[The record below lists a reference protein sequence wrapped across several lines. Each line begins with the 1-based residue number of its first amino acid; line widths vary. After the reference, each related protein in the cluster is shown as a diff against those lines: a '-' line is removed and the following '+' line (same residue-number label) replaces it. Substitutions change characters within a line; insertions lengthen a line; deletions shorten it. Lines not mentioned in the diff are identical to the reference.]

1 MHNAHTQH
9 SLKHLAVGLVT
20 AATVAATGDVSPV
33 HAGEDHHG
41 HSHEPHAAPANRPA
55 FSSLGVQRGLRLYQR
70 DAIKAAQALIN
81 ETPEQDREKLQ
92 YPFFS
97 EERVRGADQT
107 NTPSFCA
114 VLAWCDPHGIQQGDM
129 SQPQLEAMHKL
140 LSTVLSTGGYHTFM
154 ALMNRHQM
162 LGELEEVSSA
172 TLIQDII
179 DKCPDVRGR
188 TLGELVEQCPEASS
202 PDSYTGIGGAF
213 RPAPVTGE
221 YILRWP
227 WTPPGLAVRRQQFDA
242 FSIALFGDLGAEDW
256 GLRFEGHHVTV
267 NIHFHNDP
275 KTGEVLVSSTPAFY
289 GSSPIIV
296 PEDPGVDTDT
306 NWNWTKG
313 QTVLYREVEQMRGFW
328 LALPKRLRD
337 RAFIESSRFQQEGAL
352 LVETFP
358 PFLLSTLDPVIDTT
372 KIDQFPNIT
381 MRASHLP
388 KEAKWR
394 LEEIFKSYLGSM
406 NSAVA
411 AQYQERI
418 NRALRGSGKI
428 TMAWA
433 GGDLNDINTQHV
445 SYIEVAGMLLEL
457 QQSNQFSV
465 QDGTPFEN
473 NHLHSALRD
482 LVNPW
487 DFDPIEKHTHHHKH

>member
-1 MHNAHTQH
+1 MFFFQENFSFKKSAQ
-9 SLKHLAVGLVT
+9 SLTV
-20 AATVAATGDVSPV
+20 VAAIGLTGSIPFATASDNHKHSAPVPASSSVSV
-33 HAGEDHHG
+33 QK
-41 HSHEPHAAPANRPA
+41 
-55 FSSLGVQRGLRLYQR
+55 SLQLFQK
-70 DAIKAAQALIN
+70 DAIKAAQVLID
-81 ETPEQDREKLQ
+81 ETPEHDRASLQ

-97 EERVRGADQT
+97 EQRVRGTDQS

-114 VLAWCDPHGIQQGDM
+114 VLAWCDPWGIKQGDM
-129 SQPQLEAMHKL
+129 SQTQLEAMHKL

-154 ALMNRHQM
+154 TLMNRHQM

-172 TLIQDII
+172 ALIQDIV
-179 DKCPDVRGR
+179 DKCPDIRGT
-188 TLGELVEQCPEASS
+188 TLSELVEKCPEASS
-202 PDSYTGIGGAF
+202 PDNYTGLGGAF
-213 RPAPVTGE
+213 RPDPVTGE
-221 YILRWP
+221 FIIRWP
-227 WTPPGLAVRRQQFDA
+227 WQPPGLDVRRAQFDA
-242 FSIALFGDLGAEDW
+242 FSIALFGELGAEDW
-256 GLRFEGHHVTV
+256 GLRFEGHHVTL
-267 NIHFHNDP
+267 NIHFNNDP
-275 KTGEVLVSSTPAFY
+275 KTGEILVSSTPAFY

-296 PEDPGVDTDT
+296 PEDPGVDTNT

-313 QTVLYREVEQMRGFW
+313 QTVLFREVEQMRGFW
-328 LALPKRLRD
+328 LSLPKRLRN
-337 RAFIESSRFQQEGAL
+337 RAFIDSENFFQEGVL
-352 LVETFP
+352 RVETFP

-381 MRASHLP
+381 INTKRLSN
-388 KEAKWR
+388 EAKWR
-394 LEEIFKSYLGSM
+394 LEEVFKSYLGSM
-406 NSAVA
+406 HSAVA

-418 NRALRGSGKI
+418 NNALNGNEKI

-433 GGDLNDINTQHV
+433 GGNLKDINTQHV

-487 DFDPIEKHTHHHKH
+487 DFDPIDRHTHNHKH